1 MKRLVFSLLLMAVI
15 LPSILAANLNVV
27 NDNEDKVMVDGLTY
41 PATFNVQIHNNGMG
55 DQFRFYNLVGF
66 SMTPNGYVQIEN
78 GQTQNVTIE
87 VFPIDGLDYLGYYA
101 LPYGIE
107 GRMDTET
114 DYQGELRFKIV
125 SIRDAL
131 EVGAET
137 IDPNSQ
143 TMTIYLKNK
152 ENFNFKDMKVMFSS
166 PFFEREE
173 TVTLTPREKKTYT
186 IQLNKE
192 DFKSL
197 MAGYYTLN
205 ARITVDD
212 KKETVEG
219 IISFVEK
226 DIVTSLQKDEGTVIN
241 TKVIRK
247 TNEGN
252 VVANTQTVMKLN
264 IISRLFTTISPQPDL
279 VERQGVNVF
288 YTWNRQLKPGDYLDI
303 EVKTNWLFPVIA
315 ILFILAIIALALVY
329 TKTYV
334 QLDKKVSFV
343 RAKGGEFALKVTV
356 TVKAKEYVEKVSVI
370 DKLPPL
376 TKIYEKFG
384 GEQPTRVNDK
394 SGRIEWVF
402 DKMNPGE
409 TRVLHYI
416 IYSKVG
422 VLGKFALPSATA
434 IYERDGEI
442 KETVSNKAFFIAE
455 QTGRREE

>member
-1 MKRLVFSLLLMAVI
+1 MKKFVLSLLLMAVI
-15 LPSILAANLNVV
+15 LPSILAANLNVID
-27 NDNEDKVMVDGLTY
+27 DNEDKVMVDGLTY
-41 PATFNVQIHNNGMG
+41 PVTFNIQVHNNGIS
-55 DQFRFYNLVGF
+55 DEFRFYNLVGF
-66 SMTPNGYVQIEN
+66 TMEPAGYVQIEN
-78 GQTQNVTIE
+78 GQTRNVTIN
-87 VFPIDGLDYLGYYA
+87 VYPIEGLDYLGYYS

-107 GRMDTET
+107 GRMDANT
-114 DYQGELRFKIV
+114 DYLGELRFKIV
-125 SIRDAL
+125 SIKDAL

-137 IDPNSQ
+137 IDPESQ

-152 ENFNFKDMKVMFSS
+152 ENFNFNNMSVQFSS
-166 PFFEREE
+166 PFFQRQE
-173 TVTLTPREKKTYT
+173 TITLTPREKKTYT

-205 ARITVDD
+205 ARVSVDN

-219 IISFVEK
+219 IISFAEK
-226 DIVTSLQKDEGTVIN
+226 DIVTSLQKDEGTIIN

-252 VVANTQTVMKLN
+252 IVANTQTVMKLN

-279 VERQGVNVF
+279 VERQGVDVF
-288 YTWNRQLKPGDYLDI
+288 YTWNRQLKPGEYLDI

-315 ILFILAIIALALVY
+315 ILFILAIVILALVY

-334 QLDKKVSFV
+334 QLNKKVSFV

-356 TVKAKEYVEKVSVI
+356 TVRAKEYVEKVSVI
-370 DKLPPL
+370 DRLPPL

-384 GEQPTRVNDK
+384 GEQPVRVNDK

-442 KETVSNKAFFIAE
+442 KETTSNKAFFIAE
-455 QTGRREE
+455 QTSQKSE

>member
-1 MKRLVFSLLLMAVI
+1 MAVI
-15 LPSILAANLNVV
+15 LPSILATNLFIVD
-27 NDNEDKVMVDGLTY
+27 DNEDKVMVEGLPY

-55 DQFRFYNLVGF
+55 DDFRFYNLVGF
-66 SMTPNGYVQIEN
+66 SMTPTGYVRIEN
-78 GQTQNVTIE
+78 GQTRNVTIE
-87 VFPIDGLDYLGYYA
+87 VFPIEGLDYLGYYT

-107 GRMDTET
+107 GRSDPAT
-114 DYQGELRFKIV
+114 DHQAELKFKIV
-125 SIRDAL
+125 SIANAL
-131 EVGAET
+131 EVGADA
-137 IDPNSQ
+137 IDPESQ
-143 TMTIYLKNK
+143 TVTIYIKNR
-152 ENFNFKDMKVMFSS
+152 ENFNFKDMNVKFSS
-166 PFFEREE
+166 PFFDKEE
-173 TVTLTPREKKTYT
+173 TLSLGPKEKKTYT
-186 IQLNKE
+186 IQLNKD

-205 ARITVDD
+205 ARVTVDN

-219 IISFVEK
+219 VISFVEK
-226 DIVTSLQKDEGTVIN
+226 DIVTSIQKDEGTIIN

-247 TNEGN
+247 ANDGN
-252 VVANTQTVMKLN
+252 VIANTQSVMKLN

-279 VERQGVNVF
+279 VERQGFDVF
-288 YTWNRQLKPGDYLDI
+288 YTWNRQLKPGEFLDI

-315 ILFILAIIALALVY
+315 ILFILAIVILALVY

-334 QLDKKVSFV
+334 DLDKKVSFV

-356 TVKAKEYVEKVSVI
+356 TVKAKAYVEKISVI
-370 DKLPPL
+370 DRLPPL

-394 SGRIEWVF
+394 NGRIEWVF

-409 TRVLHYI
+409 TRVLQYI

-442 KETVSNKAFFIAE
+442 KETVSNKAFFLAE
-455 QTGRREE
+455 QSSKRSED